1 MSDFTSLVQ
10 AGIPTPF
17 GNFIMHAFPN
27 EAHPNF
33 PNLAVISS
41 ATLPSV
47 PLVRLHSE
55 CCTGDVFSSL
65 RCDCG
70 EQLEQAMELIGKHGG
85 ILIYLRQEGR
95 GIGLVDKLRA
105 YKMQEEGL
113 DTVEANE
120 KLGHKA
126 DDRNYQVA
134 VDILRYLSIQQI
146 HLLTNNPA
154 KIQAMSD
161 GGIEVLSRVPLII
174 PIRDENARYMFIK
187 KSKLGHLFD

>member
-1 MSDFTSLVQ
+1 MSDFQSLVQ
-10 AGIPTPF
+10 SSIPTPF
-17 GNFIMHAFPN
+17 GNFTMHAFPN
-27 EAHPNF
+27 ETHPNL
-33 PNLAVISS
+33 PHLALISS
-41 ATLPSV
+41 TPLPSV
-47 PLVRLHSE
+47 PLVRIHSE

-70 EQLEQAMELIGKHGG
+70 QQLEQAMELIGKQGG

-105 YKMQEEGL
+105 YNLQEEGL

-120 KLGHKA
+120 RLGHKA
-126 DDRNYQVA
+126 DGRNYQVA
-134 VDILRYLSIQQI
+134 TDILRYLAIQQI

-154 KIQAMSD
+154 KILAMSD
-161 GGIEVLSRVPLII
+161 GGIEVLSRIPLMI
-174 PIRDENARYMFIK
+174 PIREENARYMYIK